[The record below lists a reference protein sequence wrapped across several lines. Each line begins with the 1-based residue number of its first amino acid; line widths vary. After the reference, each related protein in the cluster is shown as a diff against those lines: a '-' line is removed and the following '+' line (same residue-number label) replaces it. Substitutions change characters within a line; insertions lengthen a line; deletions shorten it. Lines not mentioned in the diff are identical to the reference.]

1 MPSDPDTIARLAY
14 LLLLLAGVGGYFF
27 FGGGQRFGKTVR
39 DFGIWILIFAMVII
53 AYGFRDVLTRE
64 LFPNRAF
71 EVSDEAIEIRRGRD
85 GHFHARLEIENVP
98 VSFIVDTG
106 ATQIVLSI
114 EDARRI
120 GIDPDRLSFTGRAST
135 ANGMVRIAPVRLETV
150 RFGPFEERDVEASVN
165 GGQLHTSLLGMSYL
179 RHFARIEIS
188 GDVMRLVR

>member
-39 DFGIWILIFAMVII
+39 DFGIWILIFAMVIV

-71 EVSDEAIEIRRGRD
+71 EVSDEAIEIRRARD
-85 GHFHARLEIENVP
+85 GHFHARLAIEDVP

-120 GIDPDRLSFTGRAST
+120 GIDPERLSFTGRAST
-135 ANGMVRIAPVRLETV
+135 ANGTVRIAPVRLETV
-150 RFGPFEERDVEASVN
+150 RFGPFEERDVAASVN